1 MSRENEAIEWAAGA
15 ITGDKSS
22 GAAQLALLGLDLM
35 AEACAAASINQTD
48 NEVDAALPKILE
60 MVRRID
66 GLRPSMAAPGN
77 WALMFYAELRER
89 LKSAP
94 PDGTSGTGRTGE
106 PEGLDAL
113 GREIADS
120 MKARIASHGG
130 LMAEAAETI
139 LRNAGRVVTLSYSSS
154 VEEALKTA
162 APEGCEIIVAE
173 SRPLLEG
180 RRTVE
185 RLRRAGRE
193 ARCVTDAEVGL
204 FMREA
209 DALLIGADTICRDTT
224 AVNKVGS
231 LPAALAARRFEKP
244 CAVVAD
250 TFKISGRLNAE
261 DVILEKGPGE
271 EVWPG
276 SGKICENVTFE
287 TVPGDLITCYVTEKG
302 IIAHH
307 LIREEAERWRRLWEI
322 ARLSGKQPAPKN
334 PLGRAFG
341 WCFC

>member
-1 MSRENEAIEWAAGA
+1 MSRKTEAIERADLKIAV
-15 ITGDKSS
+15 DKSS
-22 GAAQLALLGLDLM
+22 GAAQLAVLGLDLM
-35 AEACAAASINQTD
+35 AETCAAVSVNQTD
-48 NEVDAALPKILE
+48 NQAADPLPEILN

-77 WALMFYAELRER
+77 WVLMFYAGFRER
-89 LKSAP
+89 LKS
-94 PDGTSGTGRTGE
+94 E
-106 PEGLDAL
+106 PISEPGGLGAL
-113 GREIADS
+113 GLEIADS
-120 MKARIASHGG
+120 MKARIASHAGR
-130 LMAEAAETI
+130 MAGAAGTI
-139 LRNAGRVVTLSYSSS
+139 LRDAERVITLSYSSS

-185 RLRRAGRE
+185 RLRGAGRE

-209 DALLIGADTICRDTT
+209 DALLIGADTICRDTA

-231 LPAALAARRFEKP
+231 LPAALAARRFGKP
-244 CAVVAD
+244 CAVISD
-250 TFKISGRLNAE
+250 IFKISGRLTAA
-261 DVILEKGPGE
+261 DVVLERGPGE

-276 SGKICENVTFE
+276 SGDICENVTFE
-287 TVPGDLITCYVTEKG
+287 TIPGDLITCYVTERG

-307 LIREEAERWRRLWEI
+307 LIREDAERWRKLWET
-322 ARLSGKQPAPKN
+322 ARLNGE
-334 PLGRAFG
+334 
-341 WCFC
+341 